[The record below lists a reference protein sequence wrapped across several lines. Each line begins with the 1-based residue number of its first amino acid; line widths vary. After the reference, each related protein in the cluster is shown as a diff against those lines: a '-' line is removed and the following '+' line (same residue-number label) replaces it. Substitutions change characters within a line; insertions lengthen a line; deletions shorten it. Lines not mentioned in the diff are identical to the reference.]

1 MTKYIGL
8 DAHSTSCTLAVLNP
22 AGRKLHH
29 YIVET
34 NEQALVQCLRSIP
47 GPRYLCFEEGTQSS
61 WLYEV
66 LSPHV
71 DELVVAGTSKK
82 QNGSKNDLADAINV
96 AQRLRTATVERVVF
110 KAPSVFPDLRE
121 LARHYL
127 MITRDLTRTQLRIK
141 SLYRSRGVFTRSKT
155 LYSAQHRDAWM
166 TKLNPACQPPAQLL
180 YVQLDALTELKRDAT
195 KRLVTESHHHPISH
209 ILETC
214 PGLGE
219 IRVALLLPIVAVPQ
233 RFRTPRQFW
242 SYCGLGIMMRVSSE
256 WEKQGA
262 HWVRAQVKSTRG
274 LTCAFNHTLKYIFKG
289 AATTVITK
297 LKDHPLEQHY
307 RRQLAAGTKPNLAKL
322 TLARK
327 IAATSLA
334 MWKNQEAYDPERHRN
349 A

>member
-8 DAHSTSCTLAVLNP
+8 DVHSTSCTMAVVND
-22 AGRKLHH
+22 AGRKLQHH
-29 YIVET
+29 IVET
-34 NEQALVQCLRSIP
+34 SEQALIDCLRSIP
-47 GPRYLCFEEGTQSS
+47 GPRRLCLEEGTQSS

-82 QNGSKNDLADAINV
+82 QNGPKNDLRDAINV
-96 AQRLRTATVERVVF
+96 AQRLRTGSLEQVVF
-110 KAPSVFPDLRE
+110 KSPSVFPELRE

-141 SLYRSRGVFTRSKT
+141 SLFRSRGIPTPSTTV
-155 LYSAQHRDAWM
+155 YSTKHRDHWLG
-166 TKLNPACQPPAQLL
+166 KLNPACQPPAELL
-180 YVQLDALTELKRDAT
+180 FTELDALTELKRDAT
-195 KRLVTESHHHPISH
+195 KRLVAESHRHPISR

-219 IRVALLLPIVAVPQ
+219 IRVALLLPVVAVPE
-233 RFRTPRQFW
+233 RFRTARQFW

-256 WEKQGA
+256 WEKQGP
-262 HWVRAQVKSTRG
+262 HWVRAQVSSTRG
-274 LTCAFNHTLKYIFKG
+274 LTRAFNHTLKYIFKG

-297 LKDHPLEQHY
+297 LADHPLEQHY

-334 MWKNQEAYDPERHRN
+334 MWKTQEEYDPERHRHS
-349 A
+349 